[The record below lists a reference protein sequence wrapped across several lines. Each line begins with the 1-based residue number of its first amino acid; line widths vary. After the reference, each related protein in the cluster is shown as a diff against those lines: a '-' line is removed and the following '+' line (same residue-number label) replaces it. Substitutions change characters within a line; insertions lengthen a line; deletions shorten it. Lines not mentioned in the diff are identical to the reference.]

1 MEVHFQLKIE
11 VQLHIKF
18 FVLHSAA
25 LDATSLGRVEG
36 TQSLHFTSAISSS
49 VGQFKCYIL
58 VFHWIFVRHP
68 QWHPFLP
75 VAHLRMTM
83 VMLPADQFTMRA
95 YTSREPEDPEYT
107 VDSLLPFLGLGQ
119 TECDLNQYVLPMQT
133 SVQTYVCP
141 ALETAE
147 ARWTPWDTTLA
158 DNFRLHML
166 VCDRELFLSMRHF
179 ASNRNYV
186 INLGGGHPA
195 NRILTYV
202 EVHCLPPTETVEVLG
217 RMHRT
222 LRRLRDDVTVLQTE
236 VRMLRRTFGQALEN
250 LAANYE
256 ELAPLVGLVAP
267 PHIQGDPHEAAD
279 AEDRAD

>member
-1 MEVHFQLKIE
+1 MCATPSSSRGFEFNLLVFRWILQRRFQWDP
-11 VQLHIKF
+11 
-18 FVLHSAA
+18 FVL
-25 LDATSLGRVEG
+25 
-36 TQSLHFTSAISSS
+36 
-49 VGQFKCYIL
+49 
-58 VFHWIFVRHP
+58 
-68 QWHPFLP
+68 
-75 VAHLRMTM
+75 VAHFRMTTI
-83 VMLPADQFTMRA
+83 VLPADQFTMRA

-119 TECDLNQYVLPMQT
+119 TECDLNHYVLPMQT
-133 SVQTYVCP
+133 SVQTYLCP
-141 ALETAE
+141 ALESAE
-147 ARWTPWDTTLA
+147 ARWIPWDTTLA

-179 ASNRNYV
+179 ASNRNYL

-222 LRRLRDDVTVLQTE
+222 LRRLRDDVSVLQTE

-256 ELAPLVGLVAP
+256 ELAPLIGLVAP
-267 PHIQGDPHEAAD
+267 PHIQGDPHEAPDAAD
-279 AEDRAD
+279 HGE